1 MWELIRA
8 NKRDSVL
15 LMVLMALVL
24 LTLGLVIG
32 LAVVGPQGGL
42 IGVGIAVAVWLL
54 LALISFSSGDQIL
67 LAASGARPV
76 THDVHPQ
83 LFNVV
88 EEMKIAAGL
97 PAMPKIYIINDPAP
111 NAFATGRSPQSAS
124 IAVTAGLLGR
134 LNRDELQG
142 VVAHEMS
149 HILHRD
155 ILYVML
161 AGVMLGGVVLISQI
175 FFRGMFRGSLGFNRR
190 YSSDSRGGGQA
201 QLVIAVVAVLAAILA
216 PLMARLLY
224 FALSRR
230 REYLADAGAARLTR
244 YPEGLASALEKIA
257 TDPAPQLAAANDAT
271 APMYIVNPF
280 KRRGKMDLS
289 AWTST
294 HPPIA
299 ERIRVLRSMSQGLLQ
314 GLRPGVRH
322 REPIPGI
329 PFPSPRSR
337 RNRSPI
343 RPAQAETAGQEKTQR
358 QAHQIG
364 DIMRKVNGFLFLTCA
379 CGLKIKIP
387 PDFKANAVECP
398 RCRRTLPLATAAST
412 GRPEPAQRKRSHLLD
427 GTFSLRPLG
436 LRCSDSGEAY
446 LRRLGSFPPLAYD
459 ILHLLAL
466 QKRFEPVGLDVREV
480 HKQVFASVVGCD
492 ETKTLLRIEPLHL
505 AATHNPAPFSPR
517 YYRNQ
522 TR

>member
-15 LMVLMALVL
+15 LMTLMAVVL
-24 LTLGLVIG
+24 LALGLIIG
-32 LAVVGPQGGL
+32 LAVFGPEGGL
-42 IGVGIAVAVWLL
+42 AGLGIAAVVWLVL
-54 LALISFSSGDQIL
+54 TLVSLSSGDQIL
-67 LAASGARPV
+67 LAASHARPV

-83 LFNVV
+83 LFNIV

-111 NAFATGRSPQSAS
+111 NAFATGRNPQSAS
-124 IAVTAGLLGR
+124 LAVTAGLLGR

-161 AGVMLGGVVLISQI
+161 AGVMLGGVVLLSQI
-175 FFRGMFRGSLGFNRR
+175 FLRGMFQGSIGSHRR

-201 QLVIAVVAVLAAILA
+201 QLAIAVIAILAAILA
-216 PLMARLLY
+216 PLMAQLLY

-257 TDPAPQLAAANDAT
+257 TDPAPQLAAVSDAT

-280 KRRGKMDLS
+280 KKRGKMDLS

-299 ERIRVLRSMSQGLLQ
+299 ERVRILRSMSQGASYKDYAQ
-314 GLRPGVRH
+314 AFAAVSHSKNPVPVAAITK
-322 REPIPGI
+322 EQV
-329 PFPSPRSR
+329 
-337 RNRSPI
+337 PI
-343 RPAQAETAGQEKTQR
+343 RQTPAQATPQEKTQSQMR
-358 QAHQIG
+358 QIG

-379 CGLKIKIP
+379 CGLKIKVP
-387 PDFKANAVECP
+387 PNFQASAVKCP
-398 RCRRTLPLATAAST
+398 RCSRTLPLTPQPGQPSAAS
-412 GRPEPAQRKRSHLLD
+412 
-427 GTFSLRPLG
+427 
-436 LRCSDSGEAY
+436 
-446 LRRLGSFPPLAYD
+446 
-459 ILHLLAL
+459 
-466 QKRFEPVGLDVREV
+466 
-480 HKQVFASVVGCD
+480 
-492 ETKTLLRIEPLHL
+492 
-505 AATHNPAPFSPR
+505 
-517 YYRNQ
+517 
-522 TR
+522 